1 MAIQLPNLRQI
12 IFLAGTA
19 QIGLVLGSLTI
30 PRMLKWRAELAKVNP
45 LIRQMFWTY
54 AGYILVINLCF
65 GLVSM
70 FCADDLL
77 NDSTLAGVVSS
88 LIAVYW
94 ISRILV
100 QFLYFDRTA
109 FPTGFWYKAGEIL
122 LVSLFTSLSII
133 YSWAA
138 LHNINH

>member
-1 MAIQLPNLRQI
+1 MEIQLSNLRQI
-12 IFLAGTA
+12 IFLAGLA
-19 QIGLVLGSLTI
+19 QVALAFRSLTI
-30 PRMLKWRAELAKVNP
+30 PHILKWRTELAKVNP
-45 LIRQMFWTY
+45 LVRQMFWTY

-70 FCADDLL
+70 FCSADLV
-77 NDSTLAGVVSS
+77 NGSNLAS
-88 LIAVYW
+88 LVTGFIAVYW

-109 FPTGFWYKAGEIL
+109 FPIGFWFRAGEIL
-122 LVSLFTSLSII
+122 LVSLFALLGVI
-133 YSWAA
+133 YSWAT